1 MHWVMKKETGKMVL
15 TNKPL
20 KVLAKEMYMG
30 KVNNKRQVTDIFHYD
45 RIK

>member
-1 MHWVMKKETGKMVL
+1 MKKVAGKMVL

-20 KVLAKEMYMG
+20 KVLAKEMYTE